1 MVFVNE
7 KTYQRYVEE
16 NREEEFHREFE
27 RALERVK
34 EDLGKE
40 YPLLIGDKEIKVNEK
55 FEVRSPFDRSILVG
69 TFQKAG
75 VNEIR
80 EAIGVAKKA
89 FEEWQYVD
97 WHERVELSYKT
108 AELMRRQKFELAAII
123 TYENGKNRFESVAEV
138 DEAID
143 YFTYYAYL
151 LEENRGYVKPMES
164 RIYKNEIAYSV
175 MRPYGV
181 WAIISPFNFPLAIT
195 TTMTLGAVITGN
207 TAVVKPSSDTPLSAF
222 KLVEIMRRAGFP
234 NEVVNYVTAPGEVF
248 GKEIVE
254 NLDVAGFAFTGSRDV
269 GHKLLKDF
277 INKEPRPVVLEL
289 GGKNATIITAKAD
302 LNKAVEGTFRGA
314 FGFGGQK
321 CSATSRVFVEDK
333 IYDKF
338 VTMFVEK
345 VKSTVIGDPRDR
357 KTFLGP
363 IINRQAVEKYR
374 KYIEEVKKANGKILI
389 GGNVIDD
396 KKGYFVEPTVVVDL
410 PYDNWLWYTELFV
423 PIVLVG
429 KVKSLEEAVKLA
441 NSVDYGLTA
450 GIFSEDKTEIEYFFD
465 HIQAGVTYANRVVGS
480 TTGAMPGVQPFGG
493 WKHSGWTGRNAGGP
507 YYLLSFLREQARTEY
522 V

>member
-40 YPLLIGDKEIKVNEK
+40 YPLLIGDKEVKSAEK

-80 EAIGVAKKA
+80 EAIDVAKKA
-89 FEEWQYVD
+89 FGEWQYVS
-97 WHERVELSYKT
+97 WHDRIELSYKT
-108 AELMRRQKFELAAII
+108 AELIRKQKFELAAII

-138 DEAID
+138 DETID

-151 LEENRGYVKPMES
+151 LEENRGYVRSMES
-164 RIYKNEIAYSV
+164 RIYKNEAAYSV

-207 TAVVKPSSDTPLSAF
+207 TVVVKPSSDTPLSAF
-222 KLVEIMRRAGFP
+222 KLVEIMRKAGFP
-234 NEVVNYVTAPGEVF
+234 RNAVNYVTAPGEVF

-254 NLDVAGFAFTGSRDV
+254 NLDIAGFAFTGSRDA

-277 INKEPRPVVLEL
+277 INKNPRPAVLEL
-289 GGKNATIITAKAD
+289 GGKNATIITSKAN
-302 LNKAVEGTFRGA
+302 LNKAIEGTFRGA
-314 FGFGGQK
+314 FGYGGQK
-321 CSATSRVFVEDK
+321 CSATSRIFVEEPV
-333 IYDKF
+333 YDKF
-338 VTMFVEK
+338 VTMFIEK

-363 IINRQAVEKYR
+363 IINKQAVDKYR
-374 KYIEEVKKANGKILI
+374 KYIEEAKKANGKILI
-389 GGNVIDD
+389 GGRVIDD
-396 KKGYFVEPTVVVDL
+396 QKSYLVEPTVIADL

-429 KVKSLEEAVKLA
+429 KVKSLEDAVKLA

-450 GIFSEDKTEIEYFFD
+450 GIFSEDKSEIEYFFN

-522 V
+522 T